1 MGEHSTSQ
9 RTVGQADSGGKEAR
23 TFAQKALARAAGCE
37 KVEVGEVVDVCPDVV
52 LSHDNTAAI
61 REIWQQFG
69 LEQVAIPE
77 KLAITLDHAAPA
89 PTTRHAQ
96 NHAEIREFVREQG
109 IRHFFEVGRGIC
121 HQVLSE
127 EALVLPGQTILGA
140 DSHTPHFG
148 WLGAF
153 GAGIGRSEVAA
164 LWATGELWLRV
175 PESIKIV
182 LEGELPKGVTAKDFA
197 LRIIGDWGADG
208 GLYSS
213 VEFSGSGVGALSID
227 SRMALA
233 NMMAEFGAK
242 SSYVP
247 PDGETRSYLMSALER
262 RATREKDAGTVEDSS
277 PGIAESRLFPDEGAA
292 YAATYSYNADDLEPT
307 VSCPHTVDNVAP
319 LSAVAG
325 TVVQQAF
332 IGTCTNGRLED
343 LAEAAEIVQG
353 RQVAAGTRLLV
364 IPASSVVL
372 QEALERGYI
381 QALVAAGA
389 AIGTPGCGPCMGN
402 HMGVPAT
409 GEVTISSAN
418 RNFRGRMGTTESE
431 IYLASPAVVA
441 ASAVAGRIADPRDI
455 Y

>member
-1 MGEHSTSQ
+1 MQEQPDSQQDGRQTGEWNRSP
-9 RTVGQADSGGKEAR
+9 R
-23 TFAQKALARAAGCE
+23 TFAQKALARAAGLDA
-37 KVEVGEVVDVCPDVV
+37 VEVGQVVDVRPDVV

-69 LEQVAIPE
+69 QDKVAIPH
-77 KLAITLDHAAPA
+77 KLAITLDHAVPA

-96 NHAEIREFVREQG
+96 NHAEIRKFVQEQG

-127 EALVLPGQTILGA
+127 EALVLPGQMILGA

-148 WLGAF
+148 WMGAF

-175 PESIKIV
+175 PESIRIV
-182 LEGELPKGVTAKDFA
+182 LEGDLPTGVTAKDFA

-208 GLYSS
+208 GLYAS
-213 VEFSGSGVGALSID
+213 VEFSGSGVEALSLD
-227 SRMALA
+227 ARMALA

-242 SSYVP
+242 SAYIA
-247 PDGETRSYLMSALER
+247 PDGRTLGYLHAALRR
-262 RATREKDAGTVEDSS
+262 RATGNSRELGQCK
-277 PGIAESRLFPDEGAA
+277 LFPDEDAA
-292 YAATYSYNADDLEPT
+292 YSATYRYDASELEPT
-307 VSCPHTVDNVAP
+307 VACPHAVDNVVP

-325 TVVQQAF
+325 VRVQQAF

-343 LAEAAEIVQG
+343 IAAAAAVVQG
-353 RQVAAGTRLLV
+353 RRVAAGTRLLV
-364 IPASSVVL
+364 IPASSMVL
-372 QEALERGYI
+372 QEALRRGYI
-381 QALVAAGA
+381 ETLVAAGA

-418 RNFRGRMGTTESE
+418 RNFRGRMGTAEAE
-431 IYLASPAVVA
+431 IYLANPAVVA
-441 ASAVAGRIADPRDI
+441 ASAVAGRIADPRSI
-455 Y
+455 G

>member
-1 MGEHSTSQ
+1 MSQ
-9 RTVGQADSGGKEAR
+9 RSPSELSVGKAEKGRRDAQ
-23 TFAQKALARAAGCE
+23 TFAQKALARAASCE
-37 KVEVGEVVDVCPDVV
+37 SVEVGEVVDVCPDVV

-69 LEQVAIPE
+69 QERVVIPE
-77 KLAITLDHAAPA
+77 KLAITLDHAVPA

-96 NHAEIREFVREQG
+96 NHAEIREFVQEQG

-127 EALVLPGQTILGA
+127 EALVLPGQTVLGA

-175 PESIKIV
+175 PESIRIV
-182 LEGELPKGVTAKDFA
+182 LEGDLPKGVTAKDFA

-208 GLYSS
+208 GLYAS
-213 VEFSGSGVGALSID
+213 VEFSGSGLESLSID

-242 SSYVP
+242 CSYIP
-247 PDGETRSYLMSALER
+247 TDGKTVAYLNEALLRR
-262 RATREKDAGTVEDSS
+262 RARVG
-277 PGIAESRLFPDEGAA
+277 GAESTDDRLQEVGEKGVFPDEGAA
-292 YAATYSYNADDLEPT
+292 YSATYYYSSDDLEPT
-307 VSCPHTVDNVAP
+307 VACPNTVDNVSP

-325 TVVQQAF
+325 TKVQQAF

-343 LAEAAEIVQG
+343 IAEAAEVVQG

-364 IPASSVVL
+364 IPASSLVL
-372 QEALERGYI
+372 QEAMRQGYI
-381 QALVAAGA
+381 QTLVAAGA

-418 RNFRGRMGTTESE
+418 RNFRGRMGTTDAE

-455 Y
+455 L

>member
-1 MGEHSTSQ
+1 MQEQPDSQQDGRQTGEWNRSP
-9 RTVGQADSGGKEAR
+9 R
-23 TFAQKALARAAGCE
+23 TFAQKALARAAGLDA
-37 KVEVGEVVDVCPDVV
+37 VEVGQVVDVRPDVV

-69 LEQVAIPE
+69 QDKVAIPH
-77 KLAITLDHAAPA
+77 KLAITLDHAVPA

-96 NHAEIREFVREQG
+96 NHAEIRKFVQEQG

-127 EALVLPGQTILGA
+127 EALVLPGQMILGA

-148 WLGAF
+148 WMGAF

-175 PESIKIV
+175 PESIRIV
-182 LEGELPKGVTAKDFA
+182 LEGDLPTGVTAKDFA

-208 GLYSS
+208 GLYAS
-213 VEFSGSGVGALSID
+213 VEFSGSGVEALSLD
-227 SRMALA
+227 ARMALA

-242 SSYVP
+242 SAYIA
-247 PDGETRSYLMSALER
+247 PDGRTLGYLHAALRR
-262 RATREKDAGTVEDSS
+262 RATGNSS
-277 PGIAESRLFPDEGAA
+277 ELGQCKLFPDEDAA
-292 YAATYSYNADDLEPT
+292 YSATYRYDASELEPT
-307 VSCPHTVDNVAP
+307 VACPHAVDNVVP

-325 TVVQQAF
+325 VRVQQAF

-343 LAEAAEIVQG
+343 IAAAAAVVQG
-353 RQVAAGTRLLV
+353 RRVAAGTRLLV
-364 IPASSVVL
+364 IPASSMVL
-372 QEALERGYI
+372 QEALRRGYI
-381 QALVAAGA
+381 ETLVAAGA

-418 RNFRGRMGTTESE
+418 RNFRGRMGTAEAE
-431 IYLASPAVVA
+431 IYLANPAVVA
-441 ASAVAGRIADPRDI
+441 ASAVAGRIADPRSI
-455 Y
+455 G

>member
-1 MGEHSTSQ
+1 M
-9 RTVGQADSGGKEAR
+9 
-23 TFAQKALARAAGCE
+23 
-37 KVEVGEVVDVCPDVV
+37 DVRPDLV

-61 REIWQQFG
+61 REIWLQFG
-69 LEQVAIPE
+69 QERVVIPE
-77 KLAITLDHAAPA
+77 KLAITLDHAVPA

-96 NHAEIREFVREQG
+96 NHAEIREFVKEQG
-109 IRHFFEVGRGIC
+109 IGHFFEVGRGIC

-127 EALVLPGQTILGA
+127 EALVLPGQMILGA

-175 PESIKIV
+175 PESICIV
-182 LEGELPKGVTAKDFA
+182 LEGELPRGVTAKDFA

-208 GLYSS
+208 GLYASI
-213 VEFSGSGVGALSID
+213 EFSGSGIEDLSVD

-242 SSYVP
+242 SSYIP
-247 PDGETRSYLMSALER
+247 PDGRTRAYLNAALER
-262 RATREKDAGTVEDSS
+262 RAERGEAPGRTERSS
-277 PGIAESRLFPDEGAA
+277 LGATMMQLFPDEGAA
-292 YAATYSYNADDLEPT
+292 YSETYRYDADGLEPT

-343 LAEAAEIVQG
+343 IAEAAEVVRG

-364 IPASSVVL
+364 IPASSLVL
-372 QEALERGYI
+372 QESLERGYI

-418 RNFRGRMGTTESE
+418 RNFRGRMGTTDAE
-431 IYLASPAVVA
+431 IYLANPAVVA

-455 Y
+455 V

>member
-1 MGEHSTSQ
+1 MQEQPDSQQDGRQTGEWNRSP
-9 RTVGQADSGGKEAR
+9 R
-23 TFAQKALARAAGCE
+23 TFAQKALARAAGLDA
-37 KVEVGEVVDVCPDVV
+37 VEVGQVVDVRPDVV

-69 LEQVAIPE
+69 QDKVAIPH
-77 KLAITLDHAAPA
+77 KLAITLDHAVPA

-96 NHAEIREFVREQG
+96 NHAEIRKFVQEQG

-127 EALVLPGQTILGA
+127 EALVLPGQMILGA

-148 WLGAF
+148 WMGAF

-175 PESIKIV
+175 PESIRIV
-182 LEGELPKGVTAKDFA
+182 LEGDLPTGVTAKDFA

-208 GLYSS
+208 GLYAS
-213 VEFSGSGVGALSID
+213 VEFSGSGVEALSLD
-227 SRMALA
+227 ARMALA

-242 SSYVP
+242 SAYIA
-247 PDGETRSYLMSALER
+247 PDGRTLGYLHAALRR
-262 RATREKDAGTVEDSS
+262 RATGNSRELGQCK
-277 PGIAESRLFPDEGAA
+277 LFPDEDAA
-292 YAATYSYNADDLEPT
+292 YSATYRYDASELEPT
-307 VSCPHTVDNVAP
+307 VACPHAVDNVVP

-325 TVVQQAF
+325 VRVQQAF

-343 LAEAAEIVQG
+343 IAAAAAVVQG
-353 RQVAAGTRLLV
+353 RRVSAGTRLLV
-364 IPASSVVL
+364 IPASSMVL
-372 QEALERGYI
+372 QEALRRGYI
-381 QALVAAGA
+381 ETLVAAGA

-418 RNFRGRMGTTESE
+418 RNFRGRMGTAEAE
-431 IYLASPAVVA
+431 IYLANPAVVA
-441 ASAVAGRIADPRDI
+441 ASAVAGRIADPRSI
-455 Y
+455 G

>member
-1 MGEHSTSQ
+1 M
-9 RTVGQADSGGKEAR
+9 GQAAGEQGPAPQ
-23 TFAQKALARAAGCE
+23 TFAQKALARAAGLD
-37 KVEVGEVVDVCPDVV
+37 KVEVGAVVDVRPDIV

-61 REIWQQFG
+61 REIWLQFG
-69 LEQVAIPE
+69 QSKVVIPE
-77 KLAITLDHAAPA
+77 KLAITLDHAVPA

-96 NHAEIREFVREQG
+96 NHAEIRRFVEEQG
-109 IRHFFEVGRGIC
+109 VRHFFEVGRGIC

-127 EALVLPGQTILGA
+127 EALVLPGQLILGA

-148 WLGAF
+148 WLGAI

-175 PESIKIV
+175 PESIHII
-182 LEGELPKGVTAKDFA
+182 LDGELPAGVTAKDFA

-208 GLYSS
+208 GLYAS
-213 VEFSGSGVGALSID
+213 VEFSGSGVAAMSID

-242 SSYVP
+242 SSFIR
-247 PDGETRSYLMSALER
+247 PDDRTLAYLESALER
-262 RATREKDAGTVEDSS
+262 RRARAMLGRGTDGSQTDVAHS
-277 PGIAESRLFPDEGAA
+277 LLLPDESAA
-292 YAATYSYNADDLEPT
+292 YQETFRYSADELEPT
-307 VSCPHTVDNVAP
+307 VASPHTVDNVSP

-325 TVVQQAF
+325 IQVQQAF

-343 LAEAAEIVQG
+343 LAAAAEVLQG
-353 RQVAAGTRLLV
+353 RRVARGTRLLV
-364 IPASSVVL
+364 IPASSLVL
-372 QEALERGYI
+372 EEAMRLGYI
-381 QALVAAGA
+381 QTLVAAGA
-389 AIGTPGCGPCMGN
+389 SIGTPGCGPCMGN

-418 RNFRGRMGTTESE
+418 RNFRGRMGTTEAE

-441 ASAVAGRIADPRDI
+441 ASAVAGRIADPRSI
-455 Y
+455 A

>member
-1 MGEHSTSQ
+1 MNKQSPSPLAAEQGDTA
-9 RTVGQADSGGKEAR
+9 GLEAQ
-23 TFAQKALARAAGCE
+23 TFAQKALARAAGRDR
-37 KVEVGEVVDVCPDVV
+37 VEVGEVVDVQPDVV

-69 LEQVAIPE
+69 QDRVAIPE
-77 KLAITLDHAAPA
+77 KLAITLDHAVPA

-96 NHAEIREFVREQG
+96 NHAEIRAFVQEQG

-127 EALVLPGQTILGA
+127 EALVLPGQMILGA

-175 PESIKIV
+175 PASIKIV
-182 LEGELPKGVTAKDFA
+182 LEGALPQGVTAKDFA

-208 GLYSS
+208 GLYAS
-213 VEFSGSGVGALSID
+213 VEFCGAGIEAMSVD

-247 PDGETRSYLMSALER
+247 ADGITLAYLKKALQR
-262 RATREKDAGTVEDSS
+262 RASRGEVEREVCDEVPDLAGL
-277 PGIAESRLFPDEGAA
+277 GIFPDESAA
-292 YAATYSYNADDLEPT
+292 YSATYRYRAEELEPT

-325 TVVQQAF
+325 IRVQQAF

-343 LAEAAEIVQG
+343 IAEAAEIVRG
-353 RQVAAGTRLLV
+353 RQVAAGTRMLV
-364 IPASSVVL
+364 IPASSLVL
-372 QEALERGYI
+372 QESLERGYI

-418 RNFRGRMGTTESE
+418 RNFRGRMGTTDAE

-441 ASAVAGRIADPRDI
+441 ASAVAGRIADPRDVV
-455 Y
+455 